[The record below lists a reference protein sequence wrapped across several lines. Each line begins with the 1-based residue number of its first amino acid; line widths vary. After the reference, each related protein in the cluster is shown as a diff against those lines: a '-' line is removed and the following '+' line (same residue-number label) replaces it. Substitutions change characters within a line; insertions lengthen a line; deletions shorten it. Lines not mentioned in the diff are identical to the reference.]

1 MKFTLNKKEKLKSQ
15 KLIESLFNEGQSV
28 MAYPLRLVY
37 KNAHFDD
44 GILIK
49 TGMSVSKRQ
58 FKKAV
63 DRNRIKRLLR
73 ESYRLNKL
81 QYFNNISTPYA
92 FMILYIGKEKPTFLE
107 VETKMNL
114 LFEKFLSKVSQ

>member
-1 MKFTLNKKEKLKSQ
+1 LKFTFNKKEKLKSQ

-37 KNAHFDD
+37 INAHFDD

-73 ESYRLNKL
+73 EVYRLNKH

-92 FMILYIGKEKPTFLE
+92 FMILYIGKEKPTFPE
-107 VETKMNL
+107 IETKMNQ